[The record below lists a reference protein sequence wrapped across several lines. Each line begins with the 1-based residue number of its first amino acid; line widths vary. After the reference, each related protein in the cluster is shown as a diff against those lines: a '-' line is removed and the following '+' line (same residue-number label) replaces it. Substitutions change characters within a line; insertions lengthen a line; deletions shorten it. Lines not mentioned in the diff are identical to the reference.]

1 MIAVRESGIIR
12 VVPREFSSLKLE
24 CFGDFVFIMKK
35 VIVIGCP
42 GSGKS
47 VFSRSLH
54 ELTGL
59 PLFPL
64 DLICWRPD
72 RTFLPKEEKIRKV
85 REIISKDEWIIDGN
99 YGSTMEMRM
108 EKCDTIIFLDYPT
121 DVCLEGILERRGK
134 SRPDLPWV
142 EPSDEID
149 EEFIE
154 FVKNYNTVNRPV
166 VFERMSKFPEK
177 EIHVFKSRDE
187 ADMFLVSLKEQM

>member
-1 MIAVRESGIIR
+1 MNASGI
-12 VVPREFSSLKLE
+12 L
-24 CFGDFVFIMKK
+24 FIINMKK
-35 VIVIGCP
+35 IIVIGCP

-47 VFSRSLH
+47 VFSRALH

-59 PLFPL
+59 PLFHL

-72 RTFLPKEEKIRKV
+72 RTLLPREESSKKVLEILLKEK
-85 REIISKDEWIIDGN
+85 WIIDGN

-121 DVCLEGILERRGK
+121 DVCIEGILERRGK
-134 SRPDLPWV
+134 TRPDLPWV
-142 EPSDEID
+142 EPSDEVD

-166 VFERMSKFPEK
+166 VFERISKYPDK
-177 EIHVFKSRDE
+177 EIHVFKSRGE
-187 ADMFLVSLKEQM
+187 ADRFLLLLKDQL